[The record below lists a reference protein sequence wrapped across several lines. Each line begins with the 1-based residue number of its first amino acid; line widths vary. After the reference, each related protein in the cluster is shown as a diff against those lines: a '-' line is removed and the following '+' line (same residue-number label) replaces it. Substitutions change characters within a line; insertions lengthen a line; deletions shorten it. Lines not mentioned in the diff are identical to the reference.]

1 MAGGA
6 KETPRQRMIGMMY
19 LVLTALLAL
28 QVSNAVLEKFIFIDE
43 SLRYSVQVSKDATD
57 QLLKGVQAQ
66 IEKDGNKPK
75 DVAIMA
81 KAQKAKDESRKML
94 GEIENLREEL
104 VKYTGGRDKETGE
117 LVDGKN
123 YDKSMTFLIGTETG
137 AKGKAYELKEKLN
150 AFAASMS
157 KYDKDIA
164 VGPLAQDAKDIPMFA
179 KNNDQKTK
187 DFARLN
193 FENTPL
199 VATLAVL
206 SEMQTKVARAES
218 QVINEI
224 AKEIGGV
231 EIKFDKVEAMATAES
246 RVVAAGTKYKA
257 KMFLGA
263 SVSNV
268 TPKMSSS
275 KGGIKMEGGVGI
287 LEFTAQAG
295 SYDAEGNS
303 KQTWEGRISVTKADG
318 GDTTFTLKEDY
329 IVAKPVIQ
337 VQSASVQALYLR
349 CGNKLNIQVPAL
361 GVNYDPSFSA
371 TGAATERG
379 SKKGEV
385 IVVPNSANVALTV
398 SSGGNTIGTEN
409 FKVRTVPKPS
419 LAVAGLNL
427 KQGGAC
433 PASLTVKAIA
443 DESFKAFLPED
454 ARYRVTEVEVIH
466 IRGRRP
472 VGTKRG
478 GGEININDF
487 RANAREGDRLFIEV
501 KKIQRMNYKGQVE
514 DVAIATESGQ
524 FNYNITQ

>member
-1 MAGGA
+1 
-6 KETPRQRMIGMMY
+6 
-19 LVLTALLAL
+19 
-28 QVSNAVLEKFIFIDE
+28 
-43 SLRYSVQVSKDATD
+43 
-57 QLLKGVQAQ
+57 
-66 IEKDGNKPK
+66 
-75 DVAIMA
+75 
-81 KAQKAKDESRKML
+81 
-94 GEIENLREEL
+94 
-104 VKYTGGRDKETGE
+104 
-117 LVDGKN
+117 
-123 YDKSMTFLIGTETG
+123 
-137 AKGKAYELKEKLN
+137 
-150 AFAASMS
+150 
-157 KYDKDIA
+157 
-164 VGPLAQDAKDIPMFA
+164 
-179 KNNDQKTK
+179 
-187 DFARLN
+187 
-193 FENTPL
+193 
-199 VATLAVL
+199 
-206 SEMQTKVARAES
+206 
-218 QVINEI
+218 
-224 AKEIGGV
+224 
-231 EIKFDKVEAMATAES
+231 
-246 RVVAAGTKYKA
+246 
-257 KMFLGA
+257 LGA

-303 KQTWEGRISVTKADG
+303 KQTWEGRISVPKADG
-318 GDTTFTLKEDY
+318 TGDTTFTLKEDY